1 MSEQDQIL
9 GKSPEALLVSMARK
23 GDRDAFAELV
33 RRREAWVRTLLLRCC
48 NDATL
53 ADDLAQLAF
62 LQAWKTIGQLRR
74 ASRFGPWLKRLTIN
88 TWLQH
93 IRRNDPLRHADEDTD
108 VVNSTEDST
117 GVGMDLDEALATLK
131 EHVRLCVVLSYH
143 EGMTHDEISDFTG
156 MPPGTVKS
164 HIRRGTKRLQEL
176 LAAYAEAPREE
187 YST

>member
-1 MSEQDQIL
+1 LSGQDQLL
-9 GKSPEALLVSMARK
+9 GKSPEALLVSLARK

-53 ADDLAQLAF
+53 ADDLAQVAF

-74 ASRFGPWLKRLTIN
+74 VTRFGPWLKRIAVN

-93 IRRNDPLRHADEDTD
+93 IRRNDPLRHADEETD
-108 VVNSTEDST
+108 VADTAADAT
-117 GVGMDLDEALATLK
+117 GIGMDLDEALASLK
-131 EHVRLCVVLSYH
+131 DHVRLCIVLSYH
-143 EGMTHDEISDFTG
+143 EGMTHGEISDFTG
-156 MPPGTVKS
+156 LPTGTVKS

-176 LAAYAEAPREE
+176 LAAYSEAPREE
-187 YST
+187 HST

>member
-1 MSEQDQIL
+1 MSENDQLL

-48 NDATL
+48 NDPTL
-53 ADDLAQLAF
+53 ADDLAQVAL
-62 LQAWKTIGQLRR
+62 LQAWTTIDQLRR
-74 ASRFGPWLKRLTIN
+74 VTRFGPWLKRLTIN

-93 IRRNDPLRHADEDTD
+93 VRRNDPLRHADEETD
-108 VVNSTEDST
+108 VANKTENAT
-117 GVGMDLDEALATLK
+117 GIGMDLDEALATLK
-131 EHVRLCVVLSYH
+131 EHVRLCIVLSYH

-156 MPPGTVKS
+156 LPTGTVKS
-164 HIRRGTKRLQEL
+164 HIRRGTKRLREL